1 MSRRA
6 TLLCTILLIAMAI
19 EAQHTETVTVE
30 VVDVPVYVY
39 RAATPING
47 LTRDDFELF
56 VNGKRQSIDY
66 FDVIGEVTSPAD
78 ATPDTPDD
86 AIRERRLFLLVFD
99 LAYSPPAAIV
109 RAQRAALDLVAHAAA
124 SDVFSVATFTARRG
138 VDYIVPFTPDRQQ
151 VQHAIVGLGLTS
163 ARDPLGLIITP
174 PPSFLTAT
182 EDGGLPDDAYFLVN
196 AAAAVA
202 SGDAIR
208 DNVRTREARTIE
220 HQLTELGAIGARLA
234 PLKGTKHVILMSP
247 GFDSYVISD
256 LSLRRGPKPPAA
268 NVRLINLLETMYR
281 QYQAAGVFLHA
292 VDTAGLRIGADVLS
306 NDALHLLAA
315 GTGGQVIR
323 NRNDLGAALAELI
336 SAQQTGYLL
345 GFRPAGVRD
354 GYNKI
359 VVKLKDDAARGA
371 TMRYRKGFSTA
382 ATPADVTNG
391 MYLADIILNDVPQT
405 GVAVKLDAMGGAL
418 MVRLPLQA
426 IAEQLGGSGKA
437 EVLLYIVDDH
447 GTVVDFH
454 QRTVDVVNGMAKQ
467 GLLTLQ
473 LNLPKGNYVAKALLR
488 VGDSVGYA
496 KLAFAR

>member
-1 MSRRA
+1 MQG
-6 TLLCTILLIAMAI
+6 
-19 EAQHTETVTVE
+19 QHSETVTVE

-39 RAATPING
+39 RGPTPING
-47 LTRDDFELF
+47 LRRGDFELF

-66 FDVIGEVTSPAD
+66 FDVIGELTSPQD
-78 ATPDTPDD
+78 STPDTPSD

-99 LAYSPPAAIV
+99 LAFSAPTAIV
-109 RAQRAALDLVAHAAA
+109 RAQHAALDLVAHAAP

-138 VDYIVPFTPDRQQ
+138 VDYVVPFTPDRQQ
-151 VQHAIVGLGLTS
+151 VQHAIIGLGLTS

-174 PPSFLTAT
+174 PPAFLMATA
-182 EDGGLPDDAYFLVN
+182 DGGLPDDAYFMEN

-208 DNVRTREARTIE
+208 DNVRTREARTVE
-220 HQLTELGAIGARLA
+220 HQLTELASIGARLA
-234 PLKGTKHVILMSP
+234 PLKGTKHVILLSP
-247 GFDSYVISD
+247 GFNSYVVTDMSP
-256 LSLRRGPKPPAA
+256 RRGPKPPAV
-268 NVRLINLLETMYR
+268 NVRLINQLESMYR

-292 VDTAGLRIGADVLS
+292 VDTAGLRITGDMLS

-323 NRNDLGAALAELI
+323 NRNDLGTALAELI

-345 GFRPAGVRD
+345 GFRPSGVRN

-359 VVKLKDDAARGA
+359 VVKLKDGVAAGA
-371 TMRYRKGFSTA
+371 TVRYRRGFSTGS
-382 ATPADVTNG
+382 TPPDVTNG

-405 GVAVKLDAMGGAL
+405 GIPARLDAMGGAIL
-418 MVRLPLQA
+418 VRLPLQA
-426 IAEQLGGSGKA
+426 IAAQLGRAGKA

-454 QRTVDVVNGMAKQ
+454 QRTVDVVSGMAKQ

-473 LNLPKGNYVAKALLR
+473 LNLPKGQFVAKALLR
-488 VGDSVGYA
+488 VGDSIGYS
-496 KLAFAR
+496 KLAFSR